1 MHVCVRA
8 PCARMCVCVR
18 EMHVMHVRVQT
29 HCATVHVRVQTHN
42 AFSLHSVWEIAC
54 DVYVRVHVHVRVRAC
69 VCASAAAIFG
79 LVPSRRSAAPP
90 PRGPPFFGGPHMHAC
105 IA

>member
-1 MHVCVRA
+1 
-8 PCARMCVCVR
+8 MCVCVR

-29 HCATVHVRVQTHN
+29 LCATVHVRVQTHN

-79 LVPSRRSAAPP
+79 LVPSRRSAAHVA
-90 PRGPPFFGGPHMHAC
+90 RGGLREPWQLNQRALSGDSCALL
-105 IA
+105 I